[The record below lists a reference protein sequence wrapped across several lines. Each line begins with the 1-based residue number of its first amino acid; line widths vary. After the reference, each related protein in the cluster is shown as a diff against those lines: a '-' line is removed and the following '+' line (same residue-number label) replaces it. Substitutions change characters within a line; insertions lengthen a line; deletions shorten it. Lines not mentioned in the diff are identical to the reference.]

1 MKNAPLRLA
10 LLLAML
16 GAATAA
22 PACTN
27 LLVTKGA
34 SEDGSTMLT
43 YSADSYQM
51 FGELYHYPAAKYRPG
66 TMLDVYEWDAPGHL
80 LGQIPQVRQT
90 YNVIGNMNEKQAARN
105 SAVPTVSWTTG
116 A

>member
-51 FGELYHYPAAKYRPG
+51 FGELYHYPAAKYYGRK
-66 TMLDVYEWDAPGHL
+66 
-80 LGQIPQVRQT
+80 
-90 YNVIGNMNEKQAARN
+90 NELYK
-105 SAVPTVSWTTG
+105 
-116 A
+116 